1 MTEVGFYHLQRAPLE
16 RALPKLLEKVLQ
28 AGHRAVLMAGSD
40 ERLEALDSLLWI
52 YEQRS
57 WLPHGTAAAG
67 YAAEQP
73 VYLTTAEENPNQADV
88 LVLVD
93 GVRPEFVGRFERVL
107 DMFDGRDDAAVQAAR
122 ERWSDYKANDF
133 TVTYWQQIERGWEK
147 KA

>member
-16 RALPKLLEKVLQ
+16 RTLPKLLEKVLQ
-28 AGHRAVLMAGSD
+28 AGHRAVLMAGSP
-40 ERLEALDSLLWI
+40 ERLEALDSLLWT

-57 WLPHGTAAAG
+57 WLPHGTAAVG

-73 VYLTTAEENPNQADV
+73 IYLTTTEENPNEADI

-93 GVRPEFVGRFERVL
+93 GVRPGFVGQFERVL

-122 ERWSDYKANDF
+122 ERWSDYKSKDF
-133 TVTYWQQIERGWEK
+133 TVTYWQQTERGWEK